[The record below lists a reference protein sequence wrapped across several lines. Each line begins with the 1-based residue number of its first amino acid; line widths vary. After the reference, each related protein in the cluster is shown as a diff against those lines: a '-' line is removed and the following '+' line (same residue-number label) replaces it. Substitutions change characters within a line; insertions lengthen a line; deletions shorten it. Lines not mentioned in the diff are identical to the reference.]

1 MSTGFRN
8 GRPIVKSTIEVQ
20 MEDIEQELKELYKD
34 INYLKDSLGKKWTK
48 VNTLKTKLEI
58 EKDRKKREELR
69 KLAKT
74 ILTKEEDGDLYYSAE
89 EHLQHILNN
98 NNNSSYGSNFLT
110 FFFLSPSSL
119 HALLINC
126 ALLNCLYISL
136 ILTHTL

>member
-1 MSTGFRN
+1 MSRRINYCLICKLKLSPYTRHRFCYQHLPRMSTGFRN
-8 GRPIVKSTIEVQ
+8 GRPGVKSTIEVQ
-20 MEDIEQELKELYKD
+20 MDDIEQELKELYRD

-89 EHLQHILNN
+89 EHLQRILNN
-98 NNNSSYGSNFLT
+98 NNNN
-110 FFFLSPSSL
+110 
-119 HALLINC
+119 
-126 ALLNCLYISL
+126 
-136 ILTHTL
+136 